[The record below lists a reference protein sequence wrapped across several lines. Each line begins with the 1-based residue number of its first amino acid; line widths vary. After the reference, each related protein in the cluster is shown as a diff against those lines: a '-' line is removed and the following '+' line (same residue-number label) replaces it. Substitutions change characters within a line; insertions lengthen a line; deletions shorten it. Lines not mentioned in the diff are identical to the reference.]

1 MHKGPLFSVSLPAFL
16 SCLFDDGH
24 SNLRWYLIVVLICI
38 FLMTSD
44 VEHLFM
50 YLLAFCISSLEKCLS
65 FAHFLFGLF
74 GFLLSSCLTSLYL
87 LDINP
92 LSDT

>member
-1 MHKGPLFSVSLPAFL
+1 M
-16 SCLFDDGH
+16 
-24 SNLRWYLIVVLICI
+24 VLICI

-50 YLLAFCISSLEKCLS
+50 YLLAFCISSLEKFLCKS
-65 FAHFLFGLF
+65 FAHF
-74 GFLLSSCLTSLYL
+74 FLKTRVFVFVFAIEFMSSSEV

-92 LSDT
+92 LSDIWLAIFFPMS